1 MLSKITR
8 VHKTHTTNQKQ
19 QKKLKKQTN
28 RQIYTHKQANQA
40 TKIQKDCSIFDSH
53 IKRVMWI
60 SSKIATTTIDK
71 KRSNGGNNNEA
82 RLMKWKLGDNFN
94 YQTCHV
100 PSISMGKFKHTHTG
114 VRARQTDKQ
123 IMRSSDQ
130 DGETVKQRERN
141 RDEIQISNT
150 ILCTSLSHPVRLLSK
165 HNINS

>member
-1 MLSKITR
+1 
-8 VHKTHTTNQKQ
+8 
-19 QKKLKKQTN
+19 
-28 RQIYTHKQANQA
+28 
-40 TKIQKDCSIFDSH
+40 
-53 IKRVMWI
+53 
-60 SSKIATTTIDK
+60 
-71 KRSNGGNNNEA
+71 
-82 RLMKWKLGDNFN
+82 MKWKLGDNFN

-150 ILCTSLSHPVRLLSK
+150 ILCTSLNHPVRLLSK
-165 HNINS
+165 HNINP